1 MSGVDGAVKLNSF
14 RAPSTKISETVET
27 VSEFAVQEEKIE
39 ETTIETITETVEDVT
54 QETIE
59 ETIQEIVTKPCEEGL
74 TEENFE
80 PIIIEKTEEE
90 IKPKKKNKVDIKT
103 LFLSV
108 ENIVQKMYLEVFSK
122 TPEFK
127 PTFETVMGDIILYL
141 SKKLSLK
148 NADNSF
154 NDHFGLTGKVIS
166 DKYSNGYIPYALKLS
181 KWCSDNGKMSISDEL
196 LFAISTVYLESAKLS
211 DVIITELELA
221 NDFETEISFTL

>member
-27 VSEFAVQEEKIE
+27 VSEFAVQEEIAEESIE
-39 ETTIETITETVEDVT
+39 ETTVETVLETVE
-54 QETIE
+54 EPIE
-59 ETIQEIVTKPCEEGL
+59 EQVEESVEEPIEEEL

-148 NADNSF
+148 NADSSF
-154 NDHFGLTGKVIS
+154 NDHFGLTGKVVS

-181 KWCSDNGKMSISDEL
+181 KWCSDNGKMSVSDEL
-196 LFAISTVYLESAKLS
+196 LFAISTVYIESAKLS
-211 DVIITELELA
+211 GVVITELELA
-221 NDFETEISFTL
+221 NDFETEISFAL